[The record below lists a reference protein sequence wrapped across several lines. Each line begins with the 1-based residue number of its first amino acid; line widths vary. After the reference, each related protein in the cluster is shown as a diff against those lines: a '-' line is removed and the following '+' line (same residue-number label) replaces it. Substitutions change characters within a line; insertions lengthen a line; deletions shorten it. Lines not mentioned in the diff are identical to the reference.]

1 MAFEFTNLRAV
12 ACAAIISLAITATI
26 PAGALAAGSDA
37 SSAYEKA
44 LTSFHE
50 DKYEETFIHL
60 KNALKAD
67 PQHIP
72 SRILLAETL
81 IAAGDG
87 AGAEIELEFAR
98 AYGADL
104 DRLAVLFGRSY
115 VLQSKFDRLL
125 ETIRSGNRD
134 RRIETEIAFLR
145 GEAYFGQRKLA
156 NADRSY
162 AAALELSPDYH
173 IAKLGRAKVASVR
186 KQYGKAMEFIDSAL
200 ESLIPDPNA
209 WLMKSKIYKIRGYN
223 QEALDA
229 VNEALA
235 IDESHLA
242 ARLTRAALFIDQR
255 QLDRAEKDVDFILE
269 LIPREPRAKYLK
281 AIIRAARGNE
291 EESRTTMNEVINTL
305 RAVPEEVMKTNP
317 SYYYLAGLTNFQFGN
332 LDEARQFLQDYLKME
347 RDDVSAMRV
356 LGALELQAQDP
367 VAASIILTQADRTQ
381 ANNPTILTLLGIS
394 YLEMGNTSKA
404 NRYFER
410 VVGLVPESA
419 QSHTNLARGKM
430 AAGSMQEAIQS
441 LIRAEQHNLD
451 STTVKL
457 LLAQAY
463 QRAGE
468 HERAIEIV
476 RSLKDKAPDNSFI
489 NELYATAVGFAGNR
503 DEARTYLEKAI
514 ELDPDNLNAHIR
526 LARMDVVD
534 GKADLAIDRIKKKMA
549 ELPEAYNL
557 MVELGDIYKN
567 TGQGDQALQW
577 YQKAYSMDSNNA
589 ITLSKVVGMLELSG
603 DLDAAIK
610 TAEEFTNRFP
620 EDKDIYTMIGDL
632 QMKAN
637 NPNKAIDAY
646 ELAVEYSINRG
657 AALMTLAR
665 AELAIRDRKGAESSL
680 KKAIAWDPEL
690 KEAYIALLHM
700 TIEDKDRLNGLELL
714 KPLRRLTDG
723 SPAADILEGDLHMA
737 VGDTAAAEK
746 SYTAALKVGDS
757 PLAML
762 GLFRAYKDSGQLS
775 KGIAKLKAWT
785 AKYPEDLV
793 AAMTLGNAY
802 KLDKQHNKALD
813 HYEELLRTYP
823 NMPALLNNAANL
835 HYDLGNKDKAL
846 SYAQRA
852 LSLAPESVNIMDT
865 LAWIETRN
873 GNPEKALPL
882 LRKALVLDYSSPEI
896 KHHLAVTLDKLDRRS
911 EARKMLAEA
920 LQSDQAFDGRGDA
933 QKLFDSWK

>member
-1 MAFEFTNLRAV
+1 MKLRTVTIAAFITMAMTIGAPAV
-12 ACAAIISLAITATI
+12 TI
-26 PAGALAAGSDA
+26 AAGSEA

-50 DKYEETFIHL
+50 EKYEETFIHL

-67 PQHIP
+67 PKHIP

-98 AYGADL
+98 EHGADM
-104 DRLAVLFGRSY
+104 DRLSVLFGRAY
-115 VLQSKFDRLL
+115 VLQSKYDRLL
-125 ETIRSGNRD
+125 ETIRNGNRD

-162 AAALELSPDYH
+162 AMALEMTPDYH
-173 IAKLGRAKVASVR
+173 IAKLGRAKVASAR
-186 KQYGKAMEFIDSAL
+186 KQYGKAMEYIDSAL
-200 ESLIPDPNA
+200 ESLTPDPNA
-209 WLMKSKIYKIRGYN
+209 WIMKSKIYKIRGYN
-223 QEALDA
+223 KEALDA

-235 IDESHLA
+235 IDDSHLA
-242 ARLTRAALFIDQR
+242 ARLTRAALYIDQR
-255 QLDRAEKDVDFILE
+255 QLDQAEEDVDYILD
-269 LIPREPRAKYLK
+269 LIPQEPRAKYLK
-281 AIIRAARGNE
+281 AVIRAARGKE
-291 EESRTTMNEVINTL
+291 EESRATMSEVINTL
-305 RAVPEEVMKTNP
+305 RAVPDEVMKANP

-356 LGALELQAQDP
+356 LGALELQAEDP
-367 VAASIILTQADRTQ
+367 TAASIVLTNADRTQ
-381 ANNPTILTLLGIS
+381 PNNPTILTLLGIS
-394 YLEMGNTSKA
+394 YLEMGNTTKA
-404 NRYFER
+404 NRYFEK
-410 VVGLVPESA
+410 VVRLMPDSA

-441 LIRAEQHNLD
+441 LIQAEQHNLD

-468 HERAIEIV
+468 HEKAIEIV
-476 RSLKDKAPDNSFI
+476 RGLKDKAPDNSFI
-489 NELYATAVGFAGNR
+489 NELYATALGFAGKR
-503 DEARTYLEKAI
+503 EEARTYLEKAI
-514 ELDPDNLNAHIR
+514 ELDPNNLNAQIR

-534 GKADLAIDRIKKKMA
+534 GKTDQAIARIKKKME
-549 ELPEAYNL
+549 ELPDAYNL

-567 TGQGDQALQW
+567 TGQNEQALLW
-577 YQKAYSMDSNNA
+577 YRKAYSMDSNNA
-589 ITLSKVVGMLELSG
+589 ITLSKVVGMLEQLG
-603 DLDAAIK
+603 ELDEAIK
-610 TAEEFTNRFP
+610 TADEFTNRFP
-620 EDKDIYTMIGDL
+620 EDKDVYTMIGDL

-665 AELAIRDRKGAESSL
+665 AELAVRDRQGAETSL

-690 KEAYIALLHM
+690 KEAYIALVHM
-700 TIEDKDRLNGLELL
+700 AIEDKDRLNGLELL
-714 KPLRRLTDG
+714 KPLRRLTEG

-746 SYTAALKVGDS
+746 SYNAALKVGDS

-775 KGIAKLKAWT
+775 KGIARLKTWL

-793 AAMTLGNAY
+793 AAMTLGTAY
-802 KLDKQHNKALD
+802 KLNGQPQKALS
-813 HYEELLRTYP
+813 HYEELLQHYP

-835 HYDLGNKDKAL
+835 HYDQGNTDKAL
-846 SYAQRA
+846 AYAQKA
-852 LSLAPESVNIMDT
+852 LALAPESVNIMDT

-882 LRKALVLDYSSPEI
+882 LRKALVISYSSPET
-896 KHHLAVTLDKLDRRS
+896 KYHLAVTLDKLGRRS

-920 LQSDQAFDGRGDA
+920 LQSDQAFDGRDEA
-933 QKLFDSWK
+933 RKLFDSWK